1 MHPDSLI
8 IRREMPADYA
18 AAEYLTREAFWNVYR
33 PGCNEHYILHVLR
46 HDPACVPELD
56 LVLEQGSRLIGQILY
71 LRARIRADDGRDIP
85 VLTFGPL
92 SIHPDCQGRGYGR
105 YLLEQSMARARA
117 LGAGALCIE
126 GDAGFYGRSGFV
138 PAGARGIRCHGAPAG
153 QDNPHFLLREL
164 RAGFLQ
170 GVTGVYHTPRGYFVD
185 ETAAEEFDRRFSP
198 KPKRKLPGQLF

>member
-126 GDAGFYGRSGFV
+126 GGRRLLRPVRLCPGRR
-138 PAGARGIRCHGAPAG
+138 PGHPLPRGARGAG
-153 QDNPHFLLREL
+153 QPPLSAPGA
-164 RAGFLQ
+164 AG
-170 GVTGVYHTPRGYFVD
+170 G
-185 ETAAEEFDRRFSP
+185 FSP
-198 KPKRKLPGQLF
+198 GRHRCVPHPPGLFCRRNGGGGV

>member
-105 YLLEQSMARARA
+105 YLLEQSMARAP
-117 LGAGALCIE
+117 GAGRRRAVYR

-138 PAGARGIRCHGAPAG
+138 PGRRPGHPLPRGARRGRTTPTFCSGSCGRVFSRASPVCTTPPGAICRRNG
-153 QDNPHFLLREL
+153 
-164 RAGFLQ
+164 G
-170 GVTGVYHTPRGYFVD
+170 
-185 ETAAEEFDRRFSP
+185 EEFDRRFSP

>member
-8 IRREMPADYA
+8 IRWETPADYA
-18 AAEYLTREAFWNVYR
+18 AAEHLTREAFWNVYR

-56 LVLEQGSRLIGQILY
+56 LVLEQGGRLIGQILY

-105 YLLEQSMARARA
+105 YLLKRSMARARA

-138 PAGARGIRCHGAPAG
+138 PAGA
-153 QDNPHFLLREL
+153 
-164 RAGFLQ
+164 
-170 GVTGVYHTPRGYFVD
+170 
-185 ETAAEEFDRRFSP
+185 
-198 KPKRKLPGQLF
+198 

>member
-8 IRREMPADYA
+8 IRWETPADYA
-18 AAEYLTREAFWNVYR
+18 AAEHLTREAFWNVYR

-56 LVLEQGSRLIGQILY
+56 LVLEQGGRLIGQILY

-105 YLLEQSMARARA
+105 YLLERSMARARA

-138 PAGARGIRCHGAPAG
+138 PAGAWGIRCHGAPAG

-164 RAGFLQ
+164 RAGFLR

-185 ETAAEEFDRRFSP
+185 ETAAEEFDRRFPP